1 MTKTTIS
8 KSMARMAGLAGAI
21 LGATLLAVSPA
32 QAQTARATLQPI
44 SKVIKPAGVS
54 KVGACVVNRSLSL
67 FPSGGVV
74 FPIPLTQGV
83 NSCGSGGLLGLPK
96 ALPSKGGPVNSTSGF
111 TESFTIMNTGNL
123 ALAVGNVFVDSI
135 DANLQYD
142 VIGCSNISIAPGQ
155 SCSGLIEFCAYPAEP
170 AGSKPSTLRVFS
182 NAAGSPHTLPV
193 SGSIAPGVPPPP
205 APIYSRSPNSVNFPP
220 VPPGVATGPEVVTV
234 SNLGN
239 APLTVISA
247 NPGPGF
253 TVTANTCGV
262 VAGGSSCTISV
273 IFDGSLIVPS
283 TFSTNLDILWSP
295 GSGSTTDSVGL
306 FAETVPEPGVLVQPG
321 LAPPTITNPLY
332 PDLEPGQSHPITLKF
347 KNLSASTITL
357 SSVGYI
363 TTPSGAFSI
372 QNDLCT
378 GSVIPTGNFCFV
390 DVVFDATSLPFNT
403 SFPYSDV
410 IRFSDGTTDWD
421 VTASGYII
429 PPYPQLAISP
439 NFHDFGTVVAPGS
452 SACQDFV
459 VQNVGSATYSF
470 FIVSPGAPFNA
481 GCTPGG
487 PEPACTASDV
497 VSQTLAPGTACRVA
511 RRFSPVGDIF
521 AVDYISI
528 VDGNSWWGTPAYAEL
543 QGTGVAPGPRIFLSS
558 QVMTFG
564 AHPVGS
570 AAPQQT
576 VTLTN
581 TGDAPLNISS
591 VVAPILPFTL
601 SENCVAASPLA
612 VGNSCII
619 HTDFTPPAISLYSS
633 NVNIISDAVNGN
645 VIPIAV
651 DGEGVGAPQA
661 SADFFPMTVSFGNQ
675 NIGSSSGFVAIPFA
689 NTGSAPMSIMD
700 IQLIG
705 TDAGEFSMSHDCPVG
720 AGTLAVN
727 DCCTLQVRFQPVTGA
742 VSPTP
747 RTASIEIQSDA
758 TNPIVS
764 IPVDGVAVPPPSLT
778 SSPPALTFP
787 DQIELTTSASSPVII
802 TNTGVTLVTLT
813 VISSSGEF
821 TVVPPVALPGLAAPK
836 SGGKSVPA
844 GKAGAKGA
852 KVFLGD
858 CTVGANLL
866 PGDSCQVNLTFSPSS
881 AGARSGSL
889 AIAFTGGVG
898 SPFVMPL
905 AGSGTP
911 PFFPAIGVS
920 TDLLD
925 FGNVVVNTG
934 AQRAVVVTST
944 GSGALAVTGVRTLQP
959 IFTAST
965 SCTTAQA
972 PGTSCSVTVTCLP
985 TALGKQEGD
994 LYIDHNASGGFRYV
1008 KLACEGV
1015 PTPVPKIELSLTGI
1029 TFGSASLGS
1038 STSSQRVTIRSVGS
1052 APLTIRNIASLAP
1065 FSATN
1070 TCPAILQPGEF
1081 CFADVTYTANG
1092 PGRQLG
1098 ELAVGSDDPAK
1109 PTAIVELA
1117 GTGCRPPSVQNN
1129 RRPGVINLCAP

>member
-21 LGATLLAVSPA
+21 LGATLLAAVPA
-32 QAQTARATLQPI
+32 QAQTARTTLQPI
-44 SKVIKPAGVS
+44 SKVIKPAGIS

-83 NSCGSGGLLGLPK
+83 DSCGSGGLLGLPK
-96 ALPSKGGPVNSTSGF
+96 SLPSKGGPIFSTSGF
-111 TESFTIMNTGNL
+111 TEPFTIMNTGNL

-135 DANLQYD
+135 DAALQYD

-155 SCSGLIEFCAYPAEP
+155 SCSGFIEFCAYPAEP
-170 AGSKPSTLRVFS
+170 AGPKPSTLRVFS

-193 SGSIAPGVPPPP
+193 SGSIAPGAPPPP
-205 APIYSRSPNSVNFPP
+205 APVFTRSPAVISFGNVP
-220 VPPGVATGPEVVTV
+220 VGAVSTTEIITVT
-234 SNLGN
+234 NTGN
-239 APLTVISA
+239 ASM
-247 NPGPGF
+247 
-253 TVTANTCGV
+253 TVTSATTSPPFAVTGNTCGV
-262 VAGGSSCTISV
+262 VSGGASCSISVNFTAGPFPNFDSGSVLITHTAPGGSASV
-273 IFDGSLIVPS
+273 SL
-283 TFSTNLDILWSP
+283 D
-295 GSGSTTDSVGL
+295 
-306 FAETVPEPGVLVQPG
+306 AQTVAEPGVVVQPV
-321 LAPPTITNPLY
+321 PPDVIVNPSY
-332 PDLEPGQSHPITLKF
+332 PDLEPGQTHPITLKF

-700 IQLIG
+700 IQLVG
-705 TDAGEFSMSHDCPVG
+705 TDAGEFTMSHDCPVG

-747 RTASIEIQSDA
+747 RTASIDIQSDA

-764 IPVDGVAVPPPSLT
+764 IPVDGVAVPPPSLS

-836 SGGKSVPA
+836 SAGKSVPA

-905 AGSGTP
+905 AGNGTP

-965 SCTTAQA
+965 SCTTSQA

-994 LYIDHNASGGFRYV
+994 LYIDHNATGGFRYV

-1029 TFGSASLGS
+1029 TFGSASLGN